1 MNSASPG
8 RIPHQDHES
17 GRRKTLPEMYG
28 HAYRKVVEDRVDPRL
43 VDMIYQHE
51 QPDGGLSEEKDDA
64 AFYFAAQE
72 QWCPSEV
79 LGCRWVRG
87 RTLDIGCGAGRHA
100 LPIVEAGN
108 DVVGLEPSADA
119 VFAAR
124 RRGIDARLGDLRA
137 PPADLGTFDTF
148 LLLGGGLELLGVAE
162 DPKDVLAA
170 LASIARPG
178 AQIIGN
184 FAVVT
189 EGESAGEVPL
199 RGGLRHLRYRL
210 RVGYRGVLTDWSEWV
225 GMSFFDNSEEFD
237 NAVRGSA
244 WGAPEISYPTW
255 ADVPES
261 EGFGGSEYDR
271 CGIGSNLVR
280 LVLQEGG
287 AR

>member
-1 MNSASPG
+1 
-8 RIPHQDHES
+8 
-17 GRRKTLPEMYG
+17 MYG
-28 HAYRKVVEDRVDPRL
+28 YAYRKVVEECVDPCL
-43 VDMIYQHE
+43 IDMIYQLE
-51 QPDGGLSEEKDDA
+51 EPDGGLSEGKDDA
-64 AFYFAAQE
+64 AFYFSAPE

-100 LPIVEAGN
+100 LPIAEAGN

-162 DPKDVLAA
+162 DPKDILVV

-184 FAVVT
+184 FAVGI
-189 EGESAGEVPL
+189 EGESAAELPL
-199 RGGLRHLRYRL
+199 RGGLRHQRYRL
-210 RVGYRGVLTDWSEWV
+210 RVGYRGVLTDWSEWA
-225 GMSFFDNSEEFD
+225 GMSFYGNPEELD

-244 WGAPEISYPTW
+244 WGAPELSYPTW
-255 ADVPES
+255 ADVPDS
-261 EGFGGSEYDR
+261 AGFGGSEYDR
-271 CGIGSNLVR
+271 YGIGNNLVR
-280 LVLQEGG
+280 LVLQEGD